1 VGDISAVNE
10 KRIICKI
17 MTDADAQPLLDRQ
30 VTGDWFFNSKHRD
43 ALVWILGHVG
53 KYGAV
58 PSRASFDSHM
68 GSTYGLFS
76 VSESMEYL
84 LDTQAEACRWSAL
97 RRMLPDVEDHLDAR
111 ATDDAI
117 TVAQQCLAKV
127 AGFSPAP
134 TRIVDSM
141 ENSRIAERWDDY
153 ERREKGG
160 GIIGMS
166 TGFPTIDE
174 TTLGLQPGH
183 LVTVLAQPKVGKTTV
198 CLAMAN
204 HVYTTHEVPVLFVS
218 FEMGIREL
226 EMRQESM
233 LAGVNFRNLQAGS
246 LTPLERNKYADFLDR
261 AEDEHDWPFHFM
273 DAATGST
280 VGAIRAQIERLDPAV
295 VFLDGIYMMTDEQTG
310 EQNTPQALTNIT
322 RSLKRAASHYQKP
335 VVINTQALAWKSK
348 GPRISLDSAGYSSS
362 FAQDSDVVLG
372 LERVKIGKDD
382 DDAAFSGQRIL
393 KVLASRNTG
402 LTSVELMF
410 DYDEGRIEE
419 LS

>member
-1 VGDISAVNE
+1 MGAVNE
-10 KRIICKI
+10 KRIVCKV
-17 MTDADAQPLLDRQ
+17 MTEGDAQPLLDRQ
-30 VTGDWFFNSKHRD
+30 VDGTWFYNDKHRD
-43 ALVWILGHVG
+43 AITWILGHVE
-53 KYGAV
+53 KYGRV
-58 PSRASFDSHM
+58 PSKASFDSHM
-68 GSTYGLFS
+68 GSTYGLFT

-84 LDTQAEACRWSAL
+84 LDMQADACRWTVL
-97 RRMLPDVEDHLDAR
+97 RTMLPDVQDHLDAR
-111 ATDDAI
+111 ATDDAV
-117 TVAQQCLAKV
+117 TVAQQYLAKV
-127 AGFSPAP
+127 AAFSPTP
-134 TRIVDSM
+134 SRIVDSM
-141 ENSRIAERWDDY
+141 GNTRIAERWDDY
-153 ERREKGG
+153 QRREKGG
-160 GIIGMS
+160 GIIGMT
-166 TGFPTIDE
+166 TGFPTIDD

-204 HVYTTHEVPVLFVS
+204 HVYMTYEVPVLFVS

-233 LAGVNFRNLQAGS
+233 LAGVNFKNLQAGS
-246 LTPLERNKYADFLDR
+246 LTPLERNKYADFLDK

-322 RSLKRAASHYQKP
+322 RSLKRTATHYGKP
-335 VVINTQALAWKSK
+335 LVINTQALAWKSK

-372 LERVKIGKDD
+372 LERMKVGKDD
-382 DDAAFSGQRIL
+382 DESAFASQRIL